1 MNLRRLLL
9 LTAFLVGVSAVLT
22 GALWQLDQSSRA
34 EPPAV
39 RSEVPATPTEEAGP
53 SEPSEREQALTVLRE
68 WDALRAEAYAA
79 ADITALSGL
88 YAEGSTTGAND
99 IAMLRR
105 YAARGLRV
113 TGIRTQILAADVREF
128 SDTVVRLKVTD
139 RMVGARAVGRSET
152 VDLPRDRA
160 STRTISFVRR
170 HGSWVVDEVRDR
182 NAAAVNE

>member
-34 EPPAV
+34 ETPET
-39 RSEVPATPTEEAGP
+39 RSEVPATPTEEAELP
-53 SEPSEREQALTVLRE
+53 EPSEREQALRVLRE

-79 ADITALSGL
+79 ADVTALSSL
-88 YAEGSTTGAND
+88 YAEGSTAGAND
-99 IAMLRR
+99 TAMLRR
-105 YAARGLRV
+105 YAVRGLRV
-113 TGIRTQILAADVREF
+113 TGIRTQILAAEVREL

-139 RMVGARAVGRSET
+139 RMVGARAVGRAET

-160 STRTISFVRR
+160 STRTISFVRQ
-170 HGSWVVDEVRDR
+170 HGSWVVDEVR
-182 NAAAVNE
+182 AS

>member
-9 LTAFLVGVSAVLT
+9 LIAFLVGVSAVLT

-34 EPPAV
+34 GPPAAQ
-39 RSEVPATPTEEAGP
+39 SEVPATPTEDAGLPVP
-53 SEPSEREQALTVLRE
+53 SQREQALSVLRE
-68 WDALRAEAYAA
+68 WDALRSEAYAA
-79 ADITALSGL
+79 ADVTALSGL
-88 YAEGSTTGAND
+88 YADGSAAGAND

-128 SDTVVRLKVTD
+128 SETVVRLKVTD
-139 RMVGARAVGRSET
+139 RMVGARAVGRSES

-170 HGSWVVDEVRDR
+170 HGSWVVDEVR
-182 NAAAVNE
+182 ASATS